1 LRGKNVGK
9 VFAMNSLPKWKRH
22 YLRRREKALK
32 FLGGIC
38 AICESAE
45 NLEFDH
51 IDPEQKSFSISG
63 FLTHAWVKVEPEL
76 KKCQLL
82 CNTCHKEKNK
92 IDGSLEKMKKT
103 FKGRKPQNRNS
114 EGKFIKGGRHGI
126 NTIGVTL

>member
-1 LRGKNVGK
+1 
-9 VFAMNSLPKWKRH
+9 MNMLPKWKRH

-38 AICESAE
+38 TICESAE

-82 CNTCHKEKNK
+82 CNSCHKEKNK
-92 IDGSLEKMKKT
+92 TDGSLEKMKRA
-103 FKGRKPQNRNS
+103 FKRKNSQPRNS
-114 EGKFIKGGRHGI
+114 MGQFTQGEEQGAE
-126 NTIGVTL
+126 L

>member
-1 LRGKNVGK
+1 VGK

-38 AICESAE
+38 TICESAE

-82 CNTCHKEKNK
+82 CNSCHKEKNK
-92 IDGSLEKMKKT
+92 TDGSLEKMKRA
-103 FKGRKPQNRNS
+103 FKRKNSQPRNS
-114 EGKFIKGGRHGI
+114 MGQFTQGEEQGAE
-126 NTIGVTL
+126 L